1 MSRIRN
7 RTLPAGLALVT
18 LGVLL
23 AGDGRAEQSQQPAQT
38 PQPKGATS
46 AAAGAKVAPKLEP
59 KAIELLQAMSQ
70 RLAAAHAMTFTALS
84 TEEGPTRLGPPLAYT
99 TLSEVTLQRPDKLR
113 VITVGDGPA
122 SEFYYDATSAN
133 GTTAYG
139 GYDHYYGGSYTTYH
153 PPTVVNHYY
162 GSGCY
167 DCGGWNTAGAAA
179 VGLAAGTA
187 MGAAGAS
194 AASAN
199 AYAAGVAAG
208 GGYAMGA
215 IYPTLPAGCMYR
227 PVLSVY
233 ECGGTWLQAAYGA
246 NGVYYRVVPGP

>member
-1 MSRIRN
+1 VERHR
-7 RTLPAGLALVT
+7 LP
-18 LGVLL
+18 
-23 AGDGRAEQSQQPAQT
+23 RWN
-38 PQPKGATS
+38 
-46 AAAGAKVAPKLEP
+46 
-59 KAIELLQAMSQ
+59 
-70 RLAAAHAMTFTALS
+70 
-84 TEEGPTRLGPPLAYT
+84 RLGWGWILERERRLRRERVWRGGSWHAKSAYGGT
-99 TLSEVTLQRPDKLR
+99 
-113 VITVGDGPA
+113 A
-122 SEFYYDATSAN
+122 SGGEGSWHATSAN

-139 GYDHYYGGSYTTYH
+139 GYDHYYGGSYSTYH
-153 PPTVVNHYY
+153 PPTVVNSYY
-162 GSGCY
+162 GGGCY

-187 MGAAGAS
+187 IGAAGAN

-215 IYPTLPAGCMYR
+215 IYPTLPAGCIYR